1 MLPDR
6 ATIED
11 FLTKKLKEEY
21 QNFADIRIIFDE
33 REIYYDES
41 DYYGPGEC
49 IPTYI
54 IQYRD
59 YTKSGR
65 ISNWKTLY
73 L

>member
-1 MLPDR
+1 MPTLPDR
-6 ATIED
+6 VEIEE

-21 QNFADIRIIFDE
+21 QNFADIRITFGD
-33 REIYYDES
+33 YAVDYDCP
-41 DYYGPGEC
+41 D
-49 IPTYI
+49 ILTYK
-54 IQYRD
+54 IQYRE